1 MQLRDWM
8 DRAGMTHEQ
17 LAMLL
22 GVPRQTTYSWARGQI
37 SAEAVARV
45 QALTNGFVTALDF
58 FPTAEQFGLTPDALA
73 AQNRARRNRRRTPS
87 V

>member
-1 MQLRDWM
+1 MHLREWLE
-8 DRAGMTHEQ
+8 RAGVTHEQ
-17 LAMLL
+17 LAIVL

-45 QALTNGFVTALDF
+45 EAFTRGNVTALDF
-58 FPTAEQFGLTPDALA
+58 FPAANQFGEVPESQA
-73 AQNRARRNRRRTPS
+73 AQNRARRYRRSKPR